1 MAKIIK
7 YDLFFPNPP
16 AEVWEYITNAE
27 LIAQWLMPSNFLPVE
42 GHEFQLKAP
51 AMPEMDFDGIFHCK
65 VLEVTPT
72 TQLSYS
78 WNFGPGD
85 GTLNKSVVSWTLT
98 EKNGGTELSL
108 VHRGFEGETFMAMFD
123 SMSGGWP
130 KHISQILEILNPATN
145 DTAKA

>member
-7 YDLFFPNPP
+7 YDLFFPNPQ

-27 LIAQWLMPSNFLPVE
+27 LIAQWLMPSNFQPIV

-85 GTLNKSVVSWTLT
+85 GTVNRSVVIWTLT
-98 EKNGGTELSL
+98 EKDNGTELSF

-123 SMSGGWP
+123 SMSEGWP
-130 KHISQILEILNPATN
+130 KHISEILTLLK
-145 DTAKA
+145 DTKDDTTKA

>member
-7 YDLFFPNPP
+7 YDLFFPNPQE
-16 AEVWEYITNAE
+16 EVWEYITNAE
-27 LIAQWLMPSNFLPVE
+27 LIAQWLMPSNFLPIV

-65 VLEVTPT
+65 VLEVTAP
-72 TQLSYS
+72 TQLSYA

-85 GTLNKSVVSWTLT
+85 GTLNRSVVIWTLT
-98 EKNGGTELSL
+98 GKDNGTELSL

-123 SMSGGWP
+123 SMSQGWP
-130 KHISQILEILNPATN
+130 KHISEILTLLNGTKD
-145 DTAKA
+145 DTTKA